1 MDTELNL
8 YLAGPMTGHPAFN
21 YYEFSDWATAL
32 RYHGFDV
39 VSPAESD
46 DPEVQRAAYHSSS
59 GDVRDLPDSYD
70 PHETMVRN
78 VTEVTLCD
86 GVAVM
91 PGWCLSLGARHEVE
105 TAVRLGLPVAPVQLW
120 LAATGYGA
128 SEALTL
134 DDPREFV
141 NEEVL
146 L

>member
-21 YYEFSDWATAL
+21 CYEFSDWAAAL
-32 RYHGFDV
+32 RYYGFDV

-46 DPEVQRAAYHSSS
+46 DPEVQWAAYHSSS
-59 GDVRDLPDSYD
+59 
-70 PHETMVRN
+70 
-78 VTEVTLCD
+78 
-86 GVAVM
+86 A
-91 PGWCLSLGARHEVE
+91 
-105 TAVRLGLPVAPVQLW
+105 QLW
-120 LAATGYGA
+120 LAATGDGA

-134 DDPREFV
+134 DDPREFL